1 MTDIHALAGAYVL
14 DAVDDVERA
23 AFARHLDGCE
33 SCALELAEFR
43 ETAARLADS
52 TWSVPPPALR
62 TAVLAEIRRTPQ
74 ERPGPAGRSG
84 AARAGAWRRRLAV
97 AAAAV
102 LLAGGAGAAT
112 WVAQEQRVRDARTE
126 AGAARDEAG
135 AARNEAGRIRAVL
148 AAPDAVVRTEAVAAG
163 GRVTVVASASRD
175 EGVALVDGLAAPAP
189 GRAYQLWLIQGT
201 TATSAGVLPAGQ
213 GGGTKLLS
221 GVRGKGLF
229 GVTEEPATGS
239 AAPTMTP
246 LVAFALT

>member
-33 SCALELAEFR
+33 TCALELAELR
-43 ETAARLADS
+43 ETTARLADS

-62 TAVLAEIRRTPQ
+62 EAVLAEIARTPQ
-74 ERPGPAGRSG
+74 ERPGRAARSG
-84 AARAGAWRRRLAV
+84 PGHVGVGRRRLAV

-112 WVAQEQRVRDARTE
+112 WVTQEQRVRDARTE
-126 AGAARDEAG
+126 AGAARE
-135 AARNEAGRIRAVL
+135 EAGRIRAVL
-148 AAPDAVVRTEAVAAG
+148 AAPDSVVRTGAVTAG

-175 EGVALVDGLAAPAP
+175 EGVAVVDGLAAPAP
-189 GRAYQLWLIQGT
+189 GRAYQLWLIEGA
-201 TATSAGVLPAGQ
+201 TATSAGLLPAGQ

-229 GVTEEPATGS
+229 GVTEEPAGGS
-239 AAPTMTP
+239 ARPTMTP
-246 LVAFALT
+246 LVALALT

>member
-23 AFARHLDGCE
+23 AFDRHLADCE
-33 SCALELAEFR
+33 SCALELAELR

-62 TAVLAEIRRTPQ
+62 TAVLAEIRRTRQ
-74 ERPGPAGRSG
+74 ERPGPAGRVG
-84 AARAGAWRRRLAV
+84 PAAAGAWRRRLAV
-97 AAAAV
+97 AAAVV

-126 AGAARDEAG
+126 ADAARD
-135 AARNEAGRIRAVL
+135 EAGRIRAVL
-148 AAPDAVVRTEAVAAG
+148 AAPDAVVRTGVAPAG

-175 EGVALVDGLAAPAP
+175 EGVALVAGLAAPGP
-189 GRAYQLWLIQGT
+189 DRAYQLWLIEGA

-213 GGGTKLLS
+213 GGGTRLLS

-229 GVTEEPATGS
+229 GVTEEPAGGS
-239 AAPTMTP
+239 AQPTMTP
-246 LVAFALT
+246 LVSFTLT